1 MCVSYQTKRHE
12 LISKASRKP
21 IQTKLSRDFTTAITA
36 FQRVQRLSAE
46 KQRSNV
52 EVQKRRVD
60 QMVEEAEGSG
70 GVMEERG
77 SVELE
82 RVQQQTQIQAQAP
95 G

>member
-1 MCVSYQTKRHE
+1 MYVSYRKEGCE
-12 LISKASRKP
+12 LSDQASRKA
-21 IQTKLSRDFTTAITA
+21 IQTKTSRDFTTAITA

-46 KQRSNV
+46 RQRSNV